1 MLYHLMLS
9 KKIGGGGGLI
19 IGSGIS
25 WGFWFLPPFDH
36 HRRLK
41 SGVPHWLPMSMIES
55 RCMLCGNNF
64 GKILKFIKL
73 EIVG

>member
-1 MLYHLMLS
+1 MLS
-9 KKIGGGGGLI
+9 KKIGGLI

-41 SGVPHWLPMSMIES
+41 SGVPYWLPMSRIES

-64 GKILKFIKL
+64 VKILKFIKL
-73 EIVG
+73 GIVG

>member
-9 KKIGGGGGLI
+9 KKIGGLI

-41 SGVPHWLPMSMIES
+41 SGAQLATHVLD
-55 RCMLCGNNF
+55 
-64 GKILKFIKL
+64 
-73 EIVG
+73 